1 IGGMW
6 KSKIGSI
13 LLVVAAL
20 GVGWFVVASE
30 PKLAS
35 FIDANENIK
44 SVFPTSTVA
53 TLRTEY
59 PFRLGLDLAGGS
71 RLVFR
76 ADVSKTEPSEVNDA
90 MAALRDVIDRRV
102 NILGVSEPVVT
113 TEKSFTGDEYRLVV
127 ELPGVTDLDKAA
139 QAIGET
145 PVLEFK
151 TLKED
156 YDAIVAKNQTILE
169 TQAQTPQTVTIG
181 DDGVATIDVN
191 PQQGELVDPYITTSL
206 GGRQLSKA
214 TLQFDPT
221 TRQPIIALQFN
232 EEGAKLFE
240 EITGA
245 NIGKPVAIFLDNQ
258 PLSIPVVQQ
267 KITGGQA
274 VITGEFTPQ
283 EARALVGRLN
293 SGALPLKVELIGS
306 QVVGATLGGD
316 SVEKGV
322 KAASYGFLLI
332 ALFLILWYRLPG
344 VLAVIALSAYVA
356 IMLAFFK
363 LIPVVLTAAGIAG
376 FIISMGLAVDANV
389 LIFERMKEEMRA
401 GKNIK
406 EAVALGITRAWSSIR
421 DSNTASLISAA
432 ILFWL
437 GSSVVKGFALTLGLG
452 VLTSL
457 FTAIVITRLFLMGVA
472 GKQNG
477 RFARFLFSNGL
488 NSGK

>member
-1 IGGMW
+1 MW

-13 LLVVAAL
+13 LLVLAAL
-20 GVGWFVVASE
+20 GIGWFVVGSE
-30 PKLAS
+30 PKFAS
-35 FIDANENIK
+35 FIDTNENVK
-44 SVFPTSTVA
+44 GAFPTSTVA
-53 TLRTEY
+53 NLRATY

-76 ADVSKTEPSEVNDA
+76 ADVSKTEASEVGEA
-90 MAALRDVIDRRV
+90 MASLRDVIERRI

-113 TEKSFTGDEYRLVV
+113 TEKSFNGNEYRLVV
-127 ELPGVTDLDKAA
+127 ELPGVTNLDQAA
-139 QAIGET
+139 KVIGET
-145 PVLEFK
+145 PLLEFK
-151 TLKED
+151 TIRPDGPEKDKIIKARQDLSNMVVNENGE
-156 YDAIVAKNQTILE
+156 IVITAESQMD
-169 TQAQTPQTVTIG
+169 P
-181 DDGVATIDVN
+181 DFID
-191 PQQGELVDPYITTSL
+191 TAL
-206 GGRQLSKA
+206 GGGQLSKA

-221 TRQPIIALQFN
+221 TRKPIIALQFN
-232 EEGAKLFE
+232 DEGAKLFE
-240 EITGA
+240 EITEA
-245 NIGKPVAIFLDNQ
+245 NIGKPVAIFLDGS
-258 PLSIPVVQQ
+258 PLSIPTVQQ

-274 VITGEFTPQ
+274 VITGDFTPQ
-283 EARALVGRLN
+283 EARDLVGRLN

-306 QVVGATLGGD
+306 QVVGATLGVD

-322 KAASYGFLLI
+322 KAAAYGFLLI

-344 VLAVIALSAYVA
+344 VLAVIALSTYVA

-363 LIPVVLTAAGIAG
+363 FIPVVLTAAGIAG

-401 GKNIK
+401 GKSIK
-406 EAVALGITRAWSSIR
+406 EAVALGITRAWSSIK
-421 DSNTASLISAA
+421 DSNTASLISAI

-452 VLTSL
+452 VLVSL
-457 FTAIVITRLFLMGVA
+457 FTAIVITRLFLISVA

>member
-1 IGGMW
+1 MW
-6 KSKIGSI
+6 KTKIGSI

-20 GVGWFVVASE
+20 SVGWFVAGSE

-35 FIDANENIK
+35 FVEGSSLKGA
-44 SVFPTSTVA
+44 FPTSTVA
-53 TLRTEY
+53 GLRQAY

-76 ADVSKTEPSEVNDA
+76 ADVSKTEPSEVSEA
-90 MAALRDVIDRRV
+90 MASLRDVIERRI

-113 TEKSFTGDEYRLVV
+113 TEKSFTGNEYRLVV
-127 ELPGVTDLDKAA
+127 ELPGVTNLDEAA
-139 QAIGET
+139 RVIGET
-145 PVLEFK
+145 PLLEFK
-151 TLKED
+151 TIRPDGPEKDKIIKARQDLANLVTNSKGEV
-156 YDAIVAKNQTILE
+156 II
-169 TQAQTPQTVTIG
+169 TPESQM
-181 DDGVATIDVN
+181 DPDFIDT
-191 PQQGELVDPYITTSL
+191 PL
-206 GGRQLSKA
+206 GGGQLSKA
-214 TLQFDPT
+214 ILQFDPT
-221 TRQPIIALQFN
+221 TRRPIISLQFN

-240 EITGA
+240 QITEA
-245 NIGKPVAIFLDNQ
+245 NVGKPVAIFLDGAA
-258 PLSIPVVQQ
+258 LSIPTVQQ

-274 VITGEFTPQ
+274 VITGEFTPA
-283 EARALVGRLN
+283 EARELVGRLN

-306 QVVGATLGGD
+306 QVVGATLGID

-332 ALFLILWYRLPG
+332 AIFLILWYRLPG
-344 VLAVIALSAYVA
+344 VLAVIALSSYVVL
-356 IMLAFFK
+356 MLAFFK

-389 LIFERMKEEMRA
+389 LIFERMKEEMRT

-406 EAVALGITRAWSSIR
+406 DAVALGISRAWSSIR
-421 DSNTASLISAA
+421 DSNTASLISAT

-437 GSSVVKGFALTLGLG
+437 GSSVVKGFALTLGIG

-457 FTAIVITRLFLMGVA
+457 FTAIVITRIFLLAVS

-477 RFARFLFSNGL
+477 RIARFLFANGFSKG
-488 NSGK
+488 N

>member
-1 IGGMW
+1 MW

-13 LLVVAAL
+13 LLVLAAL
-20 GVGWFVVASE
+20 GTGWFVVGSE

-35 FIDANENIK
+35 FVSGNEKLNKI
-44 SVFPTSTVA
+44 FPATTVDS
-53 TLRTEY
+53 LRAAY

-76 ADVSKTEPSEVNDA
+76 ADVSKTEASEINTA
-90 MAALRDVIDRRV
+90 MASLRDVIDRRI

-139 QAIGET
+139 KAIGET
-145 PVLEFK
+145 PLLEFK
-151 TLKED
+151 TLKPDSET
-156 YDAIVAKNQTILE
+156 IVIKNQKILE
-169 TQAQTPQTVTIG
+169 ARAKMESSATIG
-181 DDGVATIDVN
+181 ADGVVNVVAT
-191 PQQGELVDPYITTSL
+191 PESQGELVDPYLNTGL
-206 GGRQLSKA
+206 GGGQLSKA
-214 TLQFDPT
+214 TLQFDQT
-221 TRQPIIALQFN
+221 TRKPIIALQFN

-240 EITGA
+240 QITEA
-245 NIGKPVAIFLDNQ
+245 NIGKIVAIFLDGS
-258 PLSIPVVQQ
+258 PLSTPVVQQ
-267 KITGGQA
+267 KISGGQA
-274 VITGEFTPQ
+274 VITGDFTPQ

-306 QVVGATLGGD
+306 QVVGATLGVD

-322 KAASYGFLLI
+322 KAASYGFILV

-344 VLAVIALSAYVA
+344 ILAVIALSAYVA
-356 IMLAFFK
+356 IMLTFFK
-363 LIPVVLTAAGIAG
+363 FIPVVLTAAGIAG

-401 GKNIK
+401 GKHIK

-421 DSNTASLISAA
+421 DSNIASLISAA

-457 FTAIVITRLFLMGVA
+457 FTAIVITRLFLISVA

-477 RFARFLFSNGL
+477 RFARFLFSNGF

>member
-1 IGGMW
+1 MW
-6 KSKIGSI
+6 KSKIGSL
-13 LLVVAAL
+13 LLVLAAL
-20 GVGWFVVASE
+20 GIGWFVVGSE
-30 PKLAS
+30 PKFAS
-35 FIDANENIK
+35 FIDANENVK
-44 SVFPTSTVA
+44 KVFPTSTVA
-53 TLRTEY
+53 SLRSAY

-76 ADVSKTEPSEVNDA
+76 ADVSKTDASEINNA
-90 MAALRDVIDRRV
+90 MSALRDVIERRV

-127 ELPGVTDLDKAA
+127 ELPGVTNLDDAA
-139 QAIGET
+139 RAIGET
-145 PVLEFK
+145 PLLQFK
-151 TLKED
+151 TLKPD
-156 YDAIVAKNQTILE
+156 YEAIVAKNKTILE
-169 TQAQTPQTVTIG
+169 TQSQTPQAATVG
-181 DDGVATIDVN
+181 EDGVATVN
-191 PQQGELVDPYITTSL
+191 VGLQAGVVDPYITTKL
-206 GGRQLSKA
+206 GGSQLSKA

-221 TRQPIIALQFN
+221 TRKPIIALQFN

-240 EITGA
+240 EITEA
-245 NIGKPVAIFLDNQ
+245 NVGKPVAIFLDGS

-274 VITGEFTPQ
+274 VITGDFTPQ
-283 EARALVGRLN
+283 EARELVGRLN

-306 QVVGATLGGD
+306 QVVGATLGVD

-322 KAASYGFLLI
+322 KAASYGFFLI
-332 ALFLILWYRLPG
+332 ALFLVLWYRLPG
-344 VLAVIALSAYVA
+344 VLAVVALSTYVVV
-356 IMLAFFK
+356 MLAFFK
-363 LIPVVLTAAGIAG
+363 YIPVVLTAAGIAG

-406 EAVALGITRAWSSIR
+406 EAVALGIARAWSSIR
-421 DSNTASLISAA
+421 DSNIASLISAI

-452 VLTSL
+452 VLISL
-457 FTAIVITRLFLMGVA
+457 FTAIVVTRLFLISVA

-477 RFARFLFSNGL
+477 RFARFLFSNGF

>member
-1 IGGMW
+1 MW

-13 LLVVAAL
+13 LLVLAAL
-20 GVGWFVVASE
+20 GIGWFVVGSE
-30 PKLAS
+30 PKFAS
-35 FIDANENIK
+35 FIDTNENVK
-44 SVFPTSTVA
+44 GAFPTSTVA
-53 TLRTEY
+53 NLRATY

-76 ADVSKTEPSEVNDA
+76 ADVSKTEASEVGEA
-90 MAALRDVIDRRV
+90 MASLRDVIERRI

-113 TEKSFTGDEYRLVV
+113 TEKSFNGNEYRLVV
-127 ELPGVTDLDKAA
+127 ELPGVTNLDQAA
-139 QAIGET
+139 KVIGET
-145 PVLEFK
+145 PLLEFK
-151 TLKED
+151 TIRPDGPEKDKIIKARQDLSNMVVNENGE
-156 YDAIVAKNQTILE
+156 IVITAESQMD
-169 TQAQTPQTVTIG
+169 P
-181 DDGVATIDVN
+181 DFID
-191 PQQGELVDPYITTSL
+191 TAL
-206 GGRQLSKA
+206 GGGQLSKA
-214 TLQFDPT
+214 TLQFDST
-221 TRQPIIALQFN
+221 TRKPIIALQFN
-232 EEGAKLFE
+232 DEGAKLFE
-240 EITGA
+240 EITEA
-245 NIGKPVAIFLDNQ
+245 NIGKPVAIFLDGS
-258 PLSIPVVQQ
+258 PLSIPTVQQ

-274 VITGEFTPQ
+274 VITGDFTPQ
-283 EARALVGRLN
+283 EARDLVGRLN

-306 QVVGATLGGD
+306 QVVGATLGVD

-322 KAASYGFLLI
+322 KAAAYGFLLI

-344 VLAVIALSAYVA
+344 VLAVIALSTYVA

-363 LIPVVLTAAGIAG
+363 FIPVVLTAAGIAG

-401 GKNIK
+401 GKSLK
-406 EAVALGITRAWSSIR
+406 EAVALGITRAWSSIK
-421 DSNTASLISAA
+421 DSNTASLISAV

-457 FTAIVITRLFLMGVA
+457 FTAIVITRLFLISVA

-477 RFARFLFSNGL
+477 RFARFLFSNGF

>member
-1 IGGMW
+1 MW

-13 LLVVAAL
+13 LLVLAAL
-20 GVGWFVVASE
+20 GIGWFVVGSE
-30 PKLAS
+30 PKFAS
-35 FIDANENIK
+35 FVDTNENVK
-44 SVFPTSTVA
+44 GAFPTSTVA
-53 TLRTEY
+53 NLRATY

-76 ADVSKTEPSEVNDA
+76 ADVSKTEASEVGEA
-90 MAALRDVIDRRV
+90 MASLRDVIERRI

-113 TEKSFTGDEYRLVV
+113 TEKSFNGNEYRLVV
-127 ELPGVTDLDKAA
+127 ELPGVTNLDQAA
-139 QAIGET
+139 KVIGET
-145 PVLEFK
+145 PLLEFK
-151 TLKED
+151 TIRPDGPEKDKIIKARQDLSNMVVNEKGE
-156 YDAIVAKNQTILE
+156 IVITAESQMD
-169 TQAQTPQTVTIG
+169 P
-181 DDGVATIDVN
+181 DFID
-191 PQQGELVDPYITTSL
+191 TAL
-206 GGRQLSKA
+206 GGGQLSKA
-214 TLQFDPT
+214 TLQFDST
-221 TRQPIIALQFN
+221 TRKPIIALQFN
-232 EEGAKLFE
+232 DEGAKLFE
-240 EITGA
+240 EITEA
-245 NIGKPVAIFLDNQ
+245 NIGKPVAIFLDGS
-258 PLSIPVVQQ
+258 PLSIPTVQQ

-274 VITGEFTPQ
+274 VITGDFTPQ
-283 EARALVGRLN
+283 EARDLVGRLN

-306 QVVGATLGGD
+306 QVVGATLGVD

-322 KAASYGFLLI
+322 KAAAYGFLLI

-344 VLAVIALSAYVA
+344 VLAVIALSTYVA

-363 LIPVVLTAAGIAG
+363 FIPVVLTAAGIAG

-401 GKNIK
+401 GKSIK
-406 EAVALGITRAWSSIR
+406 EAVALGITRAWSSIK
-421 DSNTASLISAA
+421 DSNTASLISAV

-457 FTAIVITRLFLMGVA
+457 FTAIVITRLFLISVA

-477 RFARFLFSNGL
+477 RFARFLFSNGF

>member
-1 IGGMW
+1 MW

-13 LLVVAAL
+13 LLVLAAL
-20 GVGWFVVASE
+20 GIGWFVVGSE

-35 FIDANENIK
+35 FIDTNENVK
-44 SVFPTSTVA
+44 GAFPTSTVA
-53 TLRTEY
+53 NLRATY

-76 ADVSKTEPSEVNDA
+76 ADVSKTEASEVGEA
-90 MAALRDVIDRRV
+90 MASLRDVIERRI

-113 TEKSFTGDEYRLVV
+113 TEKSFNGNEYRLVV
-127 ELPGVTDLDKAA
+127 ELPGVTNLDQAA
-139 QAIGET
+139 KVIGET
-145 PVLEFK
+145 PLLEFK
-151 TLKED
+151 TIRPDGPEKDKIIKARQDLSNMVVNEKGE
-156 YDAIVAKNQTILE
+156 IVITAESQMD
-169 TQAQTPQTVTIG
+169 P
-181 DDGVATIDVN
+181 DFID
-191 PQQGELVDPYITTSL
+191 TAL
-206 GGRQLSKA
+206 GGGQLSKA

-221 TRQPIIALQFN
+221 TRKPIIALQFN
-232 EEGAKLFE
+232 DEGAKLFE
-240 EITGA
+240 EITEA
-245 NIGKPVAIFLDNQ
+245 NIGKPVAIFLDGS
-258 PLSIPVVQQ
+258 PLSIPTVQQ

-274 VITGEFTPQ
+274 VITGDFTPQ
-283 EARALVGRLN
+283 EARDLVGRLN

-306 QVVGATLGGD
+306 QVVGATLGVD

-322 KAASYGFLLI
+322 KAAAYGFLLI

-344 VLAVIALSAYVA
+344 VLAVIALSTYVA

-363 LIPVVLTAAGIAG
+363 FIPVVLTAAGIAG

-401 GKNIK
+401 GKSIK
-406 EAVALGITRAWSSIR
+406 EAVALGITRAWSSIK
-421 DSNTASLISAA
+421 DSNTASLISAI

-452 VLTSL
+452 VLVSL
-457 FTAIVITRLFLMGVA
+457 FTAIVITRLFLISVA